1 MRMRDL
7 LRTMAEDLGS
17 QRLARQAVDAFVR
30 AVQAGLADDKYV
42 RVHKLGRFKVRVA
55 RNQKYQGFDGKKG
68 DVPVFVQVTF
78 SMAPE
83 LRNAL
88 REGARDVLREGR

>member
-17 QRLARQAVDAFVR
+17 QRVARQAVDAITR
-30 AVQAGLADDKYV
+30 AVQTGLVDDGYV
-42 RVHKLGRFKVRVA
+42 RVHKFGRFKMRIVR
-55 RNQKYQGFDGKKG
+55 NKKYRGFDGRDG
-68 DVPVFVQVTF
+68 EMPPYVQVSF

-83 LRNAL
+83 LRDAL
-88 REGARDVLREGR
+88 REGR